1 MCCTKKNFVIL
12 VLIMNYTWL
21 KTFVE
26 DLALQ
31 PNGRLRMDCP
41 VCTKKNTFS
50 VTDDGFSRMYNC
62 FYANCDAKGST
73 KMRLTKDNSRIAF
86 SSVDK
91 SRVVAK
97 PTEFHLPTTF
107 VPLSRSQKAV
117 DYVRSVNSYQA
128 YLDNYVDI
136 MYDIRFDRA
145 VFLIKEKSRVVD
157 AVGKSLS
164 NQKPKWY
171 RYGSTNFGFNIDR
184 GCHNIFIV
192 EDCPSAVSICSFVSS
207 IALLGT
213 SLLPQHITTIKN
225 YKKAIVALD
234 KDATSKSCLIARKL
248 SQYVDTTVAFLS
260 NDLKDLKDDEREQ
273 FVRKYIN

>member
-1 MCCTKKNFVIL
+1 MS
-12 VLIMNYTWL
+12 YTWV
-21 KTFVE
+21 KTFIE
-26 DLALQ
+26 DLTLQ

-41 VCTKKNTFS
+41 SCQKKNTLS
-50 VTDDGFSRMYNC
+50 VSDDGYRRMYNC
-62 FYANCDAKGST
+62 FSANCDVKGVT
-73 KMRLTKDNSRIAF
+73 NNRLTATN
-86 SSVDK
+86 
-91 SRVVAK
+91 SRVVFEKKSK
-97 PTEFHLPTTF
+97 PSVTVKSTEFQLPTTF

-136 MYDIRFDRA
+136 MYDVRFDRA
-145 VFLIKEKSRVVD
+145 VFLIKEKGRVVD

-171 RYGSTNFGFNIDR
+171 KYGSTNFGFVIDR
-184 GCHNIFIV
+184 GFCSIFVV
-192 EDCPSAVSICSFVSS
+192 EDCPSAISICSHTSV

-213 SLLPQHITTIKN
+213 NLLPQHINTIKN
-225 YKKAIVALD
+225 YKKVVVALD
-234 KDATSKSCLIARKL
+234 KDATSTSCKLARKL

-260 NDLKDLKDDEREQ
+260 NDLKNLKDNEREQ